1 MKATQ
6 ELMIQ
11 HEEAMTMI
19 NALLAGEMAGEVAR
33 EQMGVESQRIDVE
46 LFEQLKKALQLHAR
60 IEEKVFYPVLNK
72 FSETKT
78 LIEESYREHAQI
90 DGLLRS
96 ISVGSLRWYDQ
107 LAELK
112 RKVEH
117 HAEEE
122 ERQIF
127 PRAER
132 LLGDQVLIELDRDI
146 QALKAESLMGLS
158 KRTAECWYLELTIA
172 PICLPHTV
180 KGRQSGRPF
189 SLRQSSV
196 RPTWRLP
203 LPGQQVGVARLSQA
217 D

>member
-146 QALKAESLMGLS
+146 QALKAESLMGS
-158 KRTAECWYLELTIA
+158 QN
-172 PICLPHTV
+172 
-180 KGRQSGRPF
+180 G
-189 SLRQSSV
+189 LRNAG
-196 RPTWRLP
+196 T
-203 LPGQQVGVARLSQA
+203 
-217 D
+217 